1 MGIETLG
8 KDTVSRTV
16 YVNGEFVAEEDAKIS
31 VFDRGFLFAD
41 SVYEVSSVLD
51 GQLIDNDGHLKRL
64 HRSLTELGMRAPA
77 SDEDI
82 VRAQMELLKRNN
94 LQEGAIYL
102 QATRGSAERD
112 FTIPTHSTPGLVMFT
127 QEKNLRNP
135 PQVKTGISVVSVPDI
150 RWKRRDIKTTG
161 LLAQSLA
168 KQSAADAGADDAWM
182 VEEGFVTE
190 GSSNNAF
197 IVDANGKIITRHL
210 GNEILPG
217 ITRSAVLALVKSD
230 NIAFEERPFTIAEA
244 KVAQEAFITS
254 ATTFVWPVVSIDGAA
269 IGDGKPGPI
278 ATRLREVY
286 VQTALGRSA

>member
-1 MGIETLG
+1 M
-8 KDTVSRTV
+8 SRTV
-16 YVNGEFVAEEDAKIS
+16 YVNGEFVAEENAKIS

-51 GQLIDNDGHLKRL
+51 GQLIDNEGHLKRL
-64 HRSLTELGMRAPA
+64 HRSLSELGMRAPA

-82 VRAQMELLKRNN
+82 VSAQMELLKRNK
-94 LQEGAIYL
+94 LQEGAVYL
-102 QATRGSAERD
+102 QATRGTAERD
-112 FTIPTHSTPGLVMFT
+112 FAIPMDSTPGLVMFT

-135 PQVKTGISVVSVPDI
+135 PQVKNGISVVSVPDI

-168 KQSAADAGADDAWM
+168 KQTAADAGADDAWM

-197 IVDANGKIITRHL
+197 IVDADGKIITRQL

-217 ITRSAVLALVKSD
+217 ITRSAVLSLVKSD
-230 NIAFEERPFTIAEA
+230 NIEFEERSFTIAEA
-244 KVAQEAFITS
+244 QVAREAFVTS
-254 ATTFVWPVVSIDGAA
+254 ATTFVWPVVAIDGVS
-269 IGDGKPGPI
+269 IGDGKPGPV
-278 ATRLREVY
+278 ASRLREVY
-286 VQTALGRSA
+286 VQTALDRSA

>member
-1 MGIETLG
+1 M
-8 KDTVSRTV
+8 SRTV
-16 YVNGEFVAEEDAKIS
+16 YVNGEFVAEENARIS

-51 GQLIDNDGHLKRL
+51 GQLIDNEGHLKRL
-64 HRSLTELGMRAPA
+64 HRSLSELGMRAPA

-82 VRAQMELLKRNN
+82 VSAQMELLKRNK
-94 LQEGAIYL
+94 LQEGAVYL
-102 QATRGSAERD
+102 QATRGTAERD
-112 FTIPTHSTPGLVMFT
+112 FAIPMDSTPGLVMFT

-135 PQVKTGISVVSVPDI
+135 PQVKNGISVVSVPDI

-168 KQSAADAGADDAWM
+168 KQTAADAGADDAWM

-197 IVDANGKIITRHL
+197 IVDADGKIITRQL

-217 ITRSAVLALVKSD
+217 ITRSAVLSLVESD
-230 NIAFEERPFTIAEA
+230 NIEFEERSFTIAEA
-244 KVAQEAFITS
+244 QVAREAFVTS
-254 ATTFVWPVVSIDGAA
+254 ATTFVWPVVSIDGVS
-269 IGDGKPGPI
+269 IGDGKPGPV
-278 ATRLREVY
+278 ASRLREVY
-286 VQTALGRSA
+286 VQTALDRSA

>member
-1 MGIETLG
+1 M
-8 KDTVSRTV
+8 SRTV
-16 YVNGEFVAEEDAKIS
+16 YVNGEFVAEENAKIS

-51 GQLIDNDGHLKRL
+51 GQLIDNEGHLKRL

-82 VRAQMELLKRNN
+82 VSAQMELLKRNK
-94 LQEGAIYL
+94 LQEGAVYL
-102 QATRGSAERD
+102 QATRGTAERD
-112 FTIPTHSTPGLVMFT
+112 FAIPMDSTPGLVMFT

-135 PQVKTGISVVSVPDI
+135 PQVKNGISVVSVPDI
-150 RWKRRDIKTTG
+150 SWKRRDIKTTG

-168 KQSAADAGADDAWM
+168 KQTAADAGADDAWM

-197 IVDANGKIITRHL
+197 IVDADGKIITRQL

-217 ITRSAVLALVKSD
+217 ITRSAVLSLVKSD
-230 NIAFEERPFTIAEA
+230 NIEFEERSFTIAEA
-244 KVAQEAFITS
+244 QVAREAFVTS
-254 ATTFVWPVVSIDGAA
+254 ATTFVWPVVAIDGVS
-269 IGDGKPGPI
+269 IGDGKPGPV
-278 ATRLREVY
+278 ASRLREVY
-286 VQTALGRSA
+286 VQTALDRSA

>member
-1 MGIETLG
+1 M
-8 KDTVSRTV
+8 SRTV
-16 YVNGEFVAEEDAKIS
+16 YVNGEFVAEENAKIS

-51 GQLIDNDGHLKRL
+51 GQLIDNEGHLKRL
-64 HRSLTELGMRAPA
+64 HRSLSELGMRAPA

-82 VRAQMELLKRNN
+82 VSAQMELLKRNK
-94 LQEGAIYL
+94 LQEGAVYL
-102 QATRGSAERD
+102 QATRGTAERD
-112 FTIPTHSTPGLVMFT
+112 FAIPMDSTPGLVMFT

-135 PQVKTGISVVSVPDI
+135 PQVKNGISVVSVPDI

-168 KQSAADAGADDAWM
+168 KQTAADAGADDAWM

-197 IVDANGKIITRHL
+197 IVDADGKIITRQL

-217 ITRSAVLALVKSD
+217 ITRSAVLSLVESD
-230 NIAFEERPFTIAEA
+230 NIEFEERSFTIAEA
-244 KVAQEAFITS
+244 QVAREAFVTS
-254 ATTFVWPVVSIDGAA
+254 ATTFVWPVVAIDGVS
-269 IGDGKPGPI
+269 IGDGKPGPV
-278 ATRLREVY
+278 ASRLREVY
-286 VQTALGRSA
+286 VQTALDRSS

>member
-1 MGIETLG
+1 M
-8 KDTVSRTV
+8 SRTV
-16 YVNGEFVAEEDAKIS
+16 YVNGEFVAEENAKIS

-51 GQLIDNDGHLKRL
+51 GQLIDNEGHLKRL

-82 VRAQMELLKRNN
+82 VSAQMELLKRNK
-94 LQEGAIYL
+94 LQEGAVYL
-102 QATRGSAERD
+102 QATRGTAERD
-112 FTIPTHSTPGLVMFT
+112 FAIPMDSTPCLVMFT

-135 PQVKTGISVVSVPDI
+135 PQVKNGISVVSVPDI

-168 KQSAADAGADDAWM
+168 KQTAADAGADDAWM

-197 IVDANGKIITRHL
+197 IVDADGKIITRQL

-217 ITRSAVLALVKSD
+217 ITRSAVLSLVESD
-230 NIAFEERPFTIAEA
+230 NIEFEERSFTIAEA
-244 KVAQEAFITS
+244 QVAREAFVTS
-254 ATTFVWPVVSIDGAA
+254 ATTFVWPVVAIDGVS
-269 IGDGKPGPI
+269 IGDGKPGPV
-278 ATRLREVY
+278 ASRLREVY
-286 VQTALGRSA
+286 VQTALDRSS

>member
-1 MGIETLG
+1 M
-8 KDTVSRTV
+8 SRTV
-16 YVNGEFVAEEDAKIS
+16 YVNGEFVAEENAKIS

-51 GQLIDNDGHLKRL
+51 GQLIDNEGHLKRL

-82 VRAQMELLKRNN
+82 VSAQMELLKRNK
-94 LQEGAIYL
+94 LQEGAVYL
-102 QATRGSAERD
+102 QATRGTAERD
-112 FTIPTHSTPGLVMFT
+112 FKVPKDSTPGLVMFT

-135 PQVKTGISVVSVPDI
+135 PQVKNGISVVSVPDI

-168 KQSAADAGADDAWM
+168 KQTAADAGADDAWM

-197 IVDANGKIITRHL
+197 IVDADGKIITRQL

-217 ITRSAVLALVKSD
+217 ITRSAVLSLVESD
-230 NIAFEERPFTIAEA
+230 NIEFEERSFTIAEA
-244 KVAQEAFITS
+244 QAAREAFVTS
-254 ATTFVWPVVSIDGAA
+254 ATTFVWPVVVIDGVS
-269 IGDGKPGPI
+269 IGDGKPGPV
-278 ATRLREVY
+278 ASRLREVY
-286 VQTALGRSA
+286 VQTALDRSA

>member
-1 MGIETLG
+1 M
-8 KDTVSRTV
+8 SRTV
-16 YVNGEFVAEEDAKIS
+16 YVNGEFVAEENARIS

-51 GQLIDNDGHLKRL
+51 GQLIDNEGHLKRL

-77 SDEDI
+77 SDKDI
-82 VRAQMELLKRNN
+82 VNAQMELLKRNK
-94 LQEGAIYL
+94 LQEGAVYL
-102 QATRGSAERD
+102 QATRGTAERD
-112 FTIPTHSTPGLVMFT
+112 FMVPKDSTPGLVMFT

-135 PQVKTGISVVSVPDI
+135 PQVKNGISVVSVPDI

-168 KQSAADAGADDAWM
+168 KQTAADAGADDAWM

-197 IVDANGKIITRHL
+197 IVDADGKIITRQL

-217 ITRSAVLALVKSD
+217 ITRSAVLSLVESD
-230 NIAFEERPFTIAEA
+230 NIEFEERSFTIAEA
-244 KVAQEAFITS
+244 QVAREAFVTS
-254 ATTFVWPVVSIDGAA
+254 ATTFVWPVVSIDGVS
-269 IGDGKPGPI
+269 IGDGKPGPV
-278 ATRLREVY
+278 ASRLREVY
-286 VQTALGRSA
+286 VQTALDRSA

>member
-1 MGIETLG
+1 M
-8 KDTVSRTV
+8 SRTV
-16 YVNGEFVAEEDAKIS
+16 YVNGEFVSEENAKIS

-41 SVYEVSSVLD
+41 SVYEVSSVLN

-64 HRSLTELGMRAPA
+64 RRSLNELGMRAPA
-77 SDEDI
+77 SDQEI
-82 VRAQMELLKRNN
+82 VAVQMELLKRNN
-94 LQEGAIYL
+94 LLEGAVYL
-102 QATRGSAERD
+102 QATRGAAERD
-112 FTIPTHSTPGLVMFT
+112 FAIPKDSVPGLVMFT

-135 PQVKTGISVVSVPDI
+135 PQVTNGISVVSVADI

-168 KQSAADAGADDAWM
+168 KQTAADAGADDAWM
-182 VEEGFVTE
+182 IEEGFVTE

-197 IVDANGKIITRHL
+197 IVDASGKIITRHL

-217 ITRSAVLALVKSD
+217 ITRSSVLSLVESD
-230 NIAFEERPFTIAEA
+230 KIAFEERPFTVAEA

-254 ATTFVWPVVSIDGAA
+254 ATTFVWPVVSIDGTS

-278 ATRLREVY
+278 ATRLRELY
-286 VQTALGRSA
+286 VQTALDRTA

>member
-1 MGIETLG
+1 M
-8 KDTVSRTV
+8 SRTV
-16 YVNGEFVAEEDAKIS
+16 YVNGEFVAEENAKIS

-51 GQLIDNDGHLKRL
+51 GQLIDNEGHLKRL

-77 SDEDI
+77 SDADI
-82 VRAQMELLKRNN
+82 VSAQVELLKRNN

-102 QATRGSAERD
+102 QATRGTAERD
-112 FTIPTHSTPGLVMFT
+112 FAIPKDSTPGLVMFT

-135 PQVKTGISVVSVPDI
+135 PQVKNGISVVSVPDI

-161 LLAQSLA
+161 LLAQSMA

-182 VEEGFVTE
+182 VEEGYVTE

-197 IVDANGKIITRHL
+197 IVDASGKIITRHL

-230 NIAFEERPFTIAEA
+230 NIALEERPFTVAEA

-254 ATTFVWPVVSIDGAA
+254 ATTFVWPVTSIDGTS

-286 VQTALGRSA
+286 LQTALGRSA